1 MYRSA
6 HELESFTD
14 NSPESLE
21 DKRKRE
27 ELRRTSDLQ
36 LAKSCSVADTFLN
49 HSYLDFFSEGIV
61 NTFDSKWLDAI
72 SKIKIFKISKMVY
85 DKAEIT
91 NDKFIS
97 VYGALHNLGSRV
109 AAIVRSISGEI
120 EFYIATFSEATSNTS
135 GLLLQSALKNNFP
148 GIKMDDA
155 LDASETQNLLE
166 SIIGNWGSPGS
177 LASVSLIPS
186 ERDENKEKFA
196 QGMEKFASALLE
208 RDFTAIFL
216 AEPIS
221 MERLARLKLGYEE
234 LASQLSPHGKIS
246 MSFAHSE
253 TVSVNESLSL
263 SFSDSINNSVS
274 STQGTSV
281 SQSSG
286 TNQNSGS
293 NFGFSGQGWN
303 VGMNDSSGSY
313 SAYTSG
319 SNFSESVSTGTTKS
333 KSDSKQKGS
342 GSSSGDTDTTTL
354 TFENKSILGLIER
367 ADMQIKRISCG
378 ESYGMWDFCAYFIA
392 EDISTTIQAANM
404 YKAIMMGSDSSVER
418 AHINIWMRST
428 KKDEIRKI
436 CSCLMN
442 LRHPMASLPALDNG
456 VAVKV
461 NPAQMVSG
469 KELPMAI
476 PFPRKSLPGF
486 AVMEMAEFGRSVVFE
501 NPEKQ
506 RRTIEL
512 GQIHHMGES
521 ETNRVALDIDLL
533 ASHCFITGSSG
544 SGKSYFTYQLLSK
557 LLDSGIKMLVIEP
570 AKGEYKH
577 IFGGYKGIRTFTVDP
592 STNRLLRINPFQ
604 FPDNIHVLAHIEK
617 LMQIF
622 NASWALYAAMP
633 AILKAAVVKAYTRRG
648 WDVMNSMFI
657 GNDQTRKYPTFSDVL
672 YVLPN
677 MIENSDYSS
686 DAKGDYKGALLTR
699 VQSMT
704 TGLTRLVFERSEG
717 IDDSVLFD
725 SNAIVDLSDIGS
737 DETIALL
744 MGILIMKLGEH
755 RQSMRKSGLS
765 KGRDSELI
773 HVTVLEEAHNLLK
786 RTNKEQSQE
795 GSNIVGKSV
804 EMIANSIKELRTY
817 GEGFII
823 IDQSPM
829 AVDLSAIENTSTK
842 VIFNTPAK
850 DACTELASSLSLDEG
865 QSRELSR
872 LNTGIAA
879 VFQKGWLM
887 PALIKVD
894 EWQNP
899 YEKEI
904 APPNMDEFHKMRGL
918 LIAELHRQHSE
929 RKYLPQK
936 LKEIIRESGIDAE
949 KKKDFD
955 EIIVRFNKDLLR
967 ARGKGGL
974 DIIDIGSYYLDL
986 SGCEGLFDAVDDD
999 RIMSEKEF
1007 DNLESEKAIIDAF
1020 EMQKTLIMSW
1030 ERRFLDA
1037 LPLYAA
1043 IDGEQLMHDV
1053 FFGMLEYKAK
1063 EHHGSKINFICQL
1076 LKAREASKDVA

>member
-6 HELESFTD
+6 QELESYTG
-14 NSPESLE
+14 NSPETLE

-27 ELRRTSDLQ
+27 ESRRISELQ
-36 LAKSCSVADTFLN
+36 LAKACSIADTFLN
-49 HSYLDFFSEGIV
+49 HSYLDFFSEGRV
-61 NTFDSKWLDAI
+61 NPLNAKWSNEV
-72 SKIKIFKISKMVY
+72 SKIKIFKIGKMVY
-85 DKAEIT
+85 DKAEII

-97 VYGALHNLGSRV
+97 VYGALHNLGSRL
-109 AAIVRSISGEI
+109 AAIVRSIGGEI
-120 EFYIATFSEATSNTS
+120 EFYIATFSESTGNTS
-135 GLLLQSALKNNFP
+135 GLLMQSALKNNFP

-155 LDASETQNLLE
+155 LAPSEAQSLLE
-166 SIIGNWGSPGS
+166 SILGNTGTPGS

-196 QGMEKFASALLE
+196 QGMEKFASALIGK
-208 RDFTAIFL
+208 DFTAIFL
-216 AEPIS
+216 AEPVS
-221 MERLARLKLGYEE
+221 REMLARRKLGFEE
-234 LASQLSPHGKIS
+234 LASQLSPHGKVS

-253 TVSVNESLSL
+253 TTSVNESLSL

-274 STQGTSV
+274 STHGSSV

-286 TNQNSGS
+286 INQNSGS

-303 VGMNDSSGSY
+303 AGMNDSSGSY

-319 SNFSESVSTGTTKS
+319 TNFSESVSNGTTKS
-333 KSDSKQKGS
+333 KSDSRQKGS
-342 GSSSGDTDTTTL
+342 GESSGDTDTTTL
-354 TFENKSILGLIER
+354 TFENKSIQGLMER
-367 ADMQIKRISCG
+367 ADMQIKRISFG

-404 YKAIMMGSDSSVER
+404 YKSIMMGSESSVER
-418 AHINIWMRST
+418 AHVNIWMRNT

-442 LRHPMASLPALDNG
+442 LGHPVASLPVLNNG
-456 VAVKV
+456 AAVEV
-461 NPAQMVSG
+461 SPAQMVSG
-469 KELPMAI
+469 KELPVAI

-501 NPEKQ
+501 DPEMQ
-506 RRTIEL
+506 RRTMDL

-521 ETNRVALDIDLL
+521 ETNHVPLDIDLL

-557 LLDSGIKMLVIEP
+557 LLEAGIKMLVIEP
-570 AKGEYKH
+570 AKGEYKQV
-577 IFGGYKGIRTFTVDP
+577 FGGYRGIRTFTVDP
-592 STNRLLRINPFQ
+592 GTNRLLRINPFQ
-604 FPDNIHVLAHIEK
+604 FSENIHVLAHIEK

-633 AILKAAVVKAYTRRG
+633 ALLKAAVVKAYARRG
-648 WDVMNSMFI
+648 WDVMNSIFI
-657 GNDQTRKYPTFSDVL
+657 GKDPSQKFPTFRDVL
-672 YVLPN
+672 DILPG
-677 MIENSDYSS
+677 MIESSDYSS

-704 TGLTRLVFERSEG
+704 TGLTSLVFERSEG
-717 IDDSVLFD
+717 IANRVLFD

-744 MGILIMKLGEH
+744 MGILIMQLGEY
-755 RQSMRKSGLS
+755 RQSLRKSGAS

-786 RTNKEQSQE
+786 RTSKEQNQE
-795 GSNIVGKSV
+795 GANIVGKSV

-817 GEGFII
+817 GEGFVI

-829 AVDLSAIENTSTK
+829 AVDQSAIENTSTK
-842 VIFNTPAK
+842 VIFNTPAR
-850 DACTELASSLSLDEG
+850 DACTELASSLSLDES

-872 LNTGIAA
+872 LNTGVAA

-887 PALIKVD
+887 PVLMKVGK
-894 EWQNP
+894 WQNP

-904 APPNMDEFHKMRGL
+904 EPINIEEFQNMRGL
-918 LIAELHRQHSE
+918 LVSELHRQHYE
-929 RKYLPQK
+929 AKYLPQK
-936 LKEIIRESGIDAE
+936 LKAIINDSSINVE

-955 EIIVRFNKDLLR
+955 EIIVRFNNDLLKT
-967 ARGKGGL
+967 RGKGKL
-974 DIIDIGSYYLDL
+974 DIGLYYLDM
-986 SGCEGLFDAVDDD
+986 SGCEGLFNAVDDE
-999 RIMSEKEF
+999 RIMSEREF
-1007 DNLESEKAIIDAF
+1007 DNLESKEAIEKVVDIQKPLILAF
-1020 EMQKTLIMSW
+1020 EK
-1030 ERRFLDA
+1030 RFLDA
-1037 LPLYAA
+1037 LPLYVA
-1043 IDGEQLMHDV
+1043 INDEQLKHDV
-1053 FFGMLEYKAK
+1053 FFSMLEYLARQK
-1063 EHHGSKINFICQL
+1063 HGSRFSFIYQA
-1076 LKAREASKDVA
+1076 LKAMDESEDVA

>member
-120 EFYIATFSEATSNTS
+120 EFYIATLSEATSNTS

-633 AILKAAVVKAYTRRG
+633 AILKAAVVRAYTRRG